1 MKMHGADSA
10 QEVPPTMTAAAP
22 EGQANT
28 HDIACPMCEYNL
40 RGLTEPRCPECGYRF
55 DWAEL
60 RDARRRPHRY
70 LFEHHP
76 EANVKSFW
84 KTAWGG
90 LRPWRFWKELHPA
103 MPSRPGRLT
112 AYWLIAMLLGFGA
125 VLGWAIPAAIALA
138 SSAKQARDSMT
149 QSYSPVSQD
158 PNYLQRQLDRM
169 YPLPPQAAFFDWLWQ
184 TEPML
189 RIVLLMFAI
198 ALAWPILTL
207 MTLRIFRISMR
218 RARVRS
224 VHVLRCV
231 IYSFDSILWAGTML
245 AVGLPLAAIVFGSQ
259 RPAIVF
265 AGSMSGAIRAYQPGP
280 AGYLRIYNYSWSAE
294 PFLVSAHLIFAA
306 LLAFSTFRLMFAY
319 RRYLQFHRP
328 RATVLASQ
336 LIPLLLAIIL
346 ALNWRDNDL
355 MWYWRWMMGL

>member
-10 QEVPPTMTAAAP
+10 QEVPPPTPAVSPP

-28 HDIACPMCEYNL
+28 QEIACPMCEYNL

-76 EANVKSFW
+76 EANLKSFW

-103 MPSRPGRLT
+103 MPSRPRRLIV
-112 AYWLIAMLLGFGA
+112 YWLLAMLLGFGA
-125 VLGWAIPAAIALA
+125 VVGWAIPAAIALA
-138 SSAKQARDSMT
+138 SSAKQERVNMT

-158 PNYLQRQLDRM
+158 ANYLQRQLDRL
-169 YPLPPQAAFFDWLWQ
+169 YPLPPRSAFFNWLWQ
-184 TEPML
+184 SEPML
-189 RIVLLMFAI
+189 RIVVLLFAMV
-198 ALAWPILTL
+198 LAWPVLTFAAL
-207 MTLRIFRISMR
+207 MIFRISMR
-218 RARVRS
+218 RARLRS
-224 VHVLRCV
+224 VYVLRCV

-245 AVGLPLAAIVFGSQ
+245 VVGLPIAAIVFGWALPSTAFGYGI
-259 RPAIVF
+259 RP
-265 AGSMSGAIRAYQPGP
+265 YQPGP
-280 AGYLRIYNYSWSAE
+280 ANYIRFYNYSSSAE
-294 PFLVSAHLIFAA
+294 PILISAHLIFTA
-306 LLAFSTFRLMFAY
+306 LLAFGTFRLMFAF

-336 LIPLLLAIIL
+336 LILLLLAIIL